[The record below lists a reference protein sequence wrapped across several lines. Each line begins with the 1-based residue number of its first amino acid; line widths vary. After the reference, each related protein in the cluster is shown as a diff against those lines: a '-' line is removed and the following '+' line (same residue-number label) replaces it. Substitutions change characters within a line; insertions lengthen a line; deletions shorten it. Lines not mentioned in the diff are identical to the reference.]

1 MTANDELRK
10 VRVKKKKRLG
20 FNWFFWISFVV
31 ILVPV
36 LYFGYLLWE
45 AAKVTH
51 VPIIGDRIKNTVTY
65 EIDDNTVAQIDSLI
79 KTQEGV
85 ESVQTNLIV
94 ETLRITVNAADGR
107 TAEDYEELAKKIYDI
122 VDSVTPVDRYFT
134 RTEEFKQYDL
144 EINIYD
150 NLDAETPIQI
160 TLTKNSS
167 MEEYVITDLSTPL
180 NEELAWQLT
189 HPEEAAQQDDDE
201 QTDEDING
209 NQEDDGQN

>member
-1 MTANDELRK
+1 MTTNDELRK

-45 AAKVTH
+45 AAKVSHT
-51 VPIIGDRIKNTVTY
+51 PIIGDRIKNTVTY

-79 KTQEGV
+79 KTQDGV

-94 ETLRITVNAADGR
+94 ETLRITVNAVDGK
-107 TAEDYEELAKKIYDI
+107 TAEYYEELAKKIYEL
-122 VDSVTPVDRYFT
+122 VDGITPIDRYFT
-134 RTEEFKQYDL
+134 RSEEYKQYDL

-150 NLDAETPIQI
+150 NLEAETPVMI

-167 MEEYVITDLSTPL
+167 MEEYVISDLSSPI

-189 HPEEAAQQDDDE
+189 HPEEAAQQGEEE
-201 QTDEDING
+201 QTDDDING
-209 NQEDDGQN
+209 NAEDDGQN